1 MSEITHWDGPPLEAW
16 AGAWTPQEAGLA
28 LAGLDVP
35 WCVVGGW
42 AIDLFLGRVT
52 RKHEDLEIAV
62 PRMFFP
68 AIRSHLE
75 RRYAL
80 HVVGDGE
87 VRRMKAGGTLPP
99 EKHQCWV
106 LDEAANQWRVDVMSE
121 PGDAQTWIARRD
133 QRITAPRALIIKQ
146 SRDGIPYLA
155 PEAALL
161 FKAKAARPKDE
172 ADLANALPLLSRDS
186 RVWLRDALTIAH
198 PDHAWL
204 KHLL

>member
-16 AGAWTPQEAGLA
+16 AGAWTPQEAAQA

-87 VRRMKAGGTLPP
+87 VRRMKAGSVLPP

-106 LDEAANQWRVDVMSE
+106 LDEAANQWRLDVMSE
-121 PGDAQTWIARRD
+121 PGDIVRGVNGVEIKRVGD
-133 QRITAPRALIIKQ
+133 LVRAL
-146 SRDGIPYLA
+146 
-155 PEAALL
+155 
-161 FKAKAARPKDE
+161 
-172 ADLANALPLLSRDS
+172 NATNAWSLVVDRGGQ
-186 RVWLRDALTIAH
+186 RLT
-198 PDHAWL
+198 L
-204 KHLL
+204 NVQG